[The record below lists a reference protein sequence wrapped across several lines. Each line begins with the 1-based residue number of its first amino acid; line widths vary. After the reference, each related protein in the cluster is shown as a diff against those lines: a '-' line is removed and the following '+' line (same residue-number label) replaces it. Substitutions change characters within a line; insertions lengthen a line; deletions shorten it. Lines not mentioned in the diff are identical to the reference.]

1 MRSSSLVVTVP
12 SGSIHVPARG
22 AGREDGTPPP
32 VDLEQEKTNGD
43 FVRMKIR
50 KGLTTAVHD
59 ISDGGLVAALA
70 DMALASGIGC
80 KIELPAIS
88 RRMLSCLVKIRLGMC

>member
-1 MRSSSLVVTVP
+1 MASPCICAIL
-12 SGSIHVPARG
+12 
-22 AGREDGTPPP
+22 GREEGTPPP
-32 VDLEQEKTNGD
+32 VDLELEKTNGD

-50 KGLTTAVHD
+50 KGRTTAVHD

-80 KIELPAIS
+80 KIELPVTLKPMQPCLAKT
-88 RRMLSCLVKIRLGMC
+88 RRVMC